1 MQAYI
6 IRRIL
11 LNFLVIFLVATF
23 VFAALRIDTS
33 TVVRNAAGN
42 CFSGNTDPAAAE
54 RCREIAKAQL
64 GLDSSLPKQY
74 WDYMTGLAQGDLG
87 FSFKSQHP
95 VLDEI
100 KERAAPTVELG
111 ILQILVAILIATPI
125 GIISAIRQD
134 SWIDYFLRFF
144 SIFFLGIPVFVVAI
158 ITIVV
163 TSRFAGGTFLPDWF
177 GPQGSYEKLPVE
189 FDLYIIP
196 TSIHISNI
204 IPHFKGMLAPALIGG
219 LGTGAVIMRFLRS
232 QMLEVL
238 RQDYVRTAWSKG
250 LKERSIIIRHALKN
264 ALIPVL
270 TLIGILLGGI
280 VSSNVVLESIYRI
293 PGIGNYIV
301 FAVAQNPDFPVIQG
315 VVIVVAVSLVFINLV
330 VDIAYGWL
338 DPRIRYS

>member
-11 LNFLVIFLVATF
+11 LNFLVIFLVATM

-33 TVVRNAAGN
+33 TVINRAAGS
-42 CFSGNTDPAAAE
+42 CIGGQSGTGQQGVDECKA
-54 RCREIAKAQL
+54 IVKAQL
-64 GLDSSLPKQY
+64 GLDSSLPQQY
-74 WDYMTGLAQGDLG
+74 WEFMTNLAKGDLG
-87 FSFKSQHP
+87 FSFKSQNP

-100 KERAAPTVELG
+100 KERAGPTIELG
-111 ILQILVAILIATPI
+111 LLQILVAITIALPV
-125 GIISAIRQD
+125 GIISAVRQD

-158 ITIVV
+158 ILIVV
-163 TSRFAGGTFLPDWF
+163 TARYADGTFLPEWF
-177 GPQGSYEKLPVE
+177 GPQGSY
-189 FDLYIIP
+189 
-196 TSIHISNI
+196 TSLASDPFLNL
-204 IPHFKGMLAPALIGG
+204 KSMVAPALIGG

-250 LKERSIIIRHALKN
+250 LKERAIIIRHALKN

-280 VSSNVVLESIYRI
+280 VSGNVVLESIYRI
-293 PGIGNYIV
+293 PGIGNYVV

-315 VVIVVAVSLVFINLV
+315 VVIVVAVTLVFINLL
-330 VDIAYGWL
+330 VDITYGWL

>member
-6 IRRIL
+6 IRRVL

-23 VFAALRIDTS
+23 VFLALRIDTS
-33 TVVRNAAGN
+33 TVVNRAAGS
-42 CFSGNTDPAAAE
+42 CIGGQAGNGQAGAE
-54 RCREIAKAQL
+54 ECRKIVRAQL
-64 GLDSSLPKQY
+64 GLDTSLPKQY
-74 WDYMTGLAQGDLG
+74 WDYMTGLIQGDLG
-87 FSFKSQHP
+87 HSFKSQNA
-95 VLDEI
+95 VLGEI
-100 KERAAPTVELG
+100 KDRAGPTIELG
-111 ILQILVAILIATPI
+111 ILQIIVAIVIATPV
-125 GIISAIRQD
+125 GIISAVRQD

-158 ITIVV
+158 ITIVL
-163 TSRFAGGTFLPDWF
+163 TARYGGGTLSDWF
-177 GPQGSYEKLPVE
+177 GPHSDYASL
-189 FDLYIIP
+189 
-196 TSIHISNI
+196 TSDPAKNI
-204 IPHFKGMLAPALIGG
+204 KAMLAPALIGG

-250 LKERSIIIRHALKN
+250 LRERAIIVRHALKN

-280 VSSNVVLESIYRI
+280 VSGNVVLESIYTI
-293 PGIGNYIV
+293 PGIGNYVV

-315 VVIVVAVSLVFINLV
+315 VVIVVAVTLVFINLL
-330 VDIAYGWL
+330 VDITYGWL

>member
-6 IRRIL
+6 IRRVL

-23 VFAALRIDTS
+23 VFLALRIDS
-33 TVVRNAAGN
+33 SEVVSRQ
-42 CFSGNTDPAAAE
+42 AAACTGNQTSGGTGGDE
-54 RCREIAKAQL
+54 CKKIAKAEL
-64 GLDSSLPKQY
+64 GLDKSLPAQY
-74 WDYMTGLAQGDLG
+74 WEFMTDTVQGDFG
-87 FSFKSQHP
+87 NSFKSKNP

-100 KERAAPTVELG
+100 KDRAGPTIELG
-111 ILQILVAILIATPI
+111 ILQIIVAITIATPI

-134 SWIDYFLRFF
+134 SWVDYLLRFF

-158 ITIVV
+158 VTIVV
-163 TSRFAGGTFLPDWF
+163 TSRFADGTFLPEWF
-177 GPQGSYEKLPVE
+177 GPQGSYASITSDPVQN
-189 FDLYIIP
+189 LK
-196 TSIHISNI
+196 S
-204 IPHFKGMLAPALIGG
+204 MMAPALIGG

-250 LKERSIIIRHALKN
+250 LKERAIIIRHALKN

-280 VSSNVVLESIYRI
+280 VSGNVVLENIYRI
-293 PGIGNYIV
+293 PGIGNYTV

-315 VVIVVAVSLVFINLV
+315 VVIVVAVTLVFINLL
-330 VDIAYGWL
+330 VDITYGWL